1 MSQDWSSFDWQ
12 GAVVTQGDLIPGDPY
27 QIAALGKR
35 FRDTANAIDQQAA
48 NLKSLVS
55 DQGFDDS
62 DSGRAFAKQVGDTAD
77 LLQKAFGRYNEA
89 ADALGTNVRPSGP
102 HDEVSWRSGTEWA
115 STVELAQVKA
125 QDALNRGKAADAD
138 SQSAQ
143 RQIHTAQAN
152 ALPSPTPGAAP
163 TPPNPH
169 PDPTNTPGSNGM
181 TPAEQKAH
189 NDKAAA
195 DALVAKAGADI
206 QHAIDIRDREGK
218 AVAGA
223 INDFINTDGLK
234 DPAHHWWDIDWATV
248 IADIGHIAGA
258 IAGVAG
264 ILALA
269 LSWVP
274 VVGEVLGAIALV
286 AGAVALVCD
295 TISALDGKGNW
306 FDVAID
312 VVGLLSCGAG
322 RAIGNMAKASRGMEL
337 FNAAR
342 AGGKGITEALDGVKG
357 LDMGAKDILQLK
369 NGTTSIFKIGMKNF
383 GEGLGTGPFK
393 DVGEAFSKLKGGNVD
408 WSFPGMSGLGP
419 NLAGGAGWKFGLAGW
434 SNATFPLGLGLA
446 NLQIP
451 ENFKSWEP
459 GFMGPNVFHG
469 NHLLTSEDKMWEW
482 KPLAPKES
490 ADATAG

>member
-1 MSQDWSSFDWQ
+1 MSRDWTSFDWQ
-12 GAVVTQGDLIPGDPY
+12 GAVVTQGDLVPGDPY
-27 QIAALGKR
+27 QVAALGKR
-35 FRDTANAIDQQAA
+35 FRATADAINQQAA
-48 NLKSLVS
+48 NLRNLVNG
-55 DQGFDDS
+55 QGWDS
-62 DSGRAFAKQVGDTAD
+62 DSGRAFADQVGQTAD

-89 ADALGTNVRPSGP
+89 ADALGSNVRPSGP

-115 STVELAQVKA
+115 STLELAQVKA
-125 QDALNRGKAADAD
+125 QDALNRGKSADAD

-143 RQIHTAQAN
+143 RQITNAQAN
-152 ALPSPTPGAAP
+152 ALPSPTPGAPP
-163 TPPNPH
+163 TPNVN
-169 PDPTNTPGSNGM
+169 PDPVNTPGANGM

-195 DALVAKAGADI
+195 DAVLNQAGADI
-206 QHAIDIRDREGK
+206 QHAIDIRDSEGR

-234 DPAHHWWDIDWATV
+234 NPTHHWWDIDWAGLV
-248 IADIGHIAGA
+248 ADIGHIAGA

-264 ILALA
+264 ILALC

-274 VVGEVLGAIALV
+274 IVGEVLGAIALV

-322 RAIGNMAKASRGMEL
+322 RAIGNAAKASRGLEL

-342 AGGKGITEALDGVKG
+342 AGGKGITEALDGIKG

-369 NGTTSIFKIGMKNF
+369 NGATSIFKIGLKNF

-393 DVGEAFSKLKGGNVD
+393 DVGDAFKDLKAGNLD
-408 WSFPGMSGLGP
+408 WHFPGMSGLGP
-419 NLAGGAGWKFGLAGW
+419 NLASGAGWKFGLAGW
-434 SNATFPLGLGLA
+434 SNATFPLGLGLT
-446 NLQIP
+446 NMQIP
-451 ENFKSWEP
+451 ENFKPWEP
-459 GFMGPNVFHG
+459 GFIGVNLFHS
-469 NHLLTSEDKMWEW
+469 NNILDSDKGWNW
-482 KPLAPKES
+482 APLAPKTPAS
-490 ADATAG
+490 AG

>member
-1 MSQDWSSFDWQ
+1 MSRDWTSFDWQ

-27 QIAALGKR
+27 QVAALGKR
-35 FRDTANAIDQQAA
+35 FRDTADAINAQAA
-48 NLKSLVS
+48 NLRNLVS
-55 DQGFDDS
+55 SQNFDDS

-77 LLQKAFGRYNEA
+77 LLAKAFGRYNEA

-115 STVELAQVKA
+115 STLELAQVKA
-125 QDALNRGKAADAD
+125 QDALNRGRAADAD
-138 SQSAQ
+138 SASAQ

-152 ALPSPTPGAAP
+152 ALPVPAPGA
-163 TPPNPH
+163 PPVPPGSH
-169 PDPTNTPGSNGM
+169 PDPTNTPGANGM

-189 NDKAAA
+189 SDKAAA
-195 DALVAKAGADI
+195 DALVNKAGADI

-218 AVAGA
+218 AVSGA
-223 INDFINTDGLK
+223 INDFINSDGLK
-234 DPAHHWWDIDWATV
+234 NPTHHWWDIDWATV
-248 IADIGHIAGA
+248 IADIGHIAGV
-258 IAGVAG
+258 IGGVCG

-322 RAIGNMAKASRGMEL
+322 RALGTFAKMSKGVEA

-342 AGGKGITEALDGVKG
+342 AGGKGISEALE
-357 LDMGAKDILQLK
+357 LSDMTAKDIRSLK
-369 NGTTSIFKIGMKNF
+369 DGSTTLFKMSRSEFGNGMFK
-383 GEGLGTGPFK
+383 GPFK
-393 DVGEAFSKLKGGNVD
+393 DVAGKVGDLKAGNIEWKAPKLT
-408 WSFPGMSGLGP
+408 SFGP
-419 NLAGGAGWKFGLAGW
+419 NLHSEASWKLHAAGW
-434 SNATFPLGLGLA
+434 SNVTFPLGLGLA
-446 NLQIP
+446 NSQRP
-451 ENFKSWEP
+451 ENFQSWEP
-459 GFMGPNVFHG
+459 GFLGPNVFHDH
-469 NHLLTSEDKMWEW
+469 NVLNSNNWNW
-482 KPLAPKES
+482 APLAPKTP
-490 ADATAG
+490 AAAG